1 MPMLTNSCDDSDRRL
16 GHFAR
21 IFLWLVVA
29 ATCGAILL
37 SLPELKRYIKI
48 SNM

>member
-1 MPMLTNSCDDSDRRL
+1 MPYCNSKDACEVKVL
-16 GHFAR
+16 HVFG
-21 IFLWLVVA
+21 WLLIAAVGVVVVA
-29 ATCGAILL
+29 